1 MSRKAKR
8 SSSSPSKPDTDG
20 YSAPPERWQHG
31 SAVTIARDPT
41 TGIRT
46 QSVAGAFEHMLRS
59 GSLQPR
65 HKAAADRWLADFE
78 FGVLSARD
86 PEKRGTGAAGSH
98 DGFTVARLDAVNK
111 YFKAKWSL
119 GPAAHALLEPV
130 LHERLSLTVLESRLG
145 RDRRYIS
152 GKIEAALERLVE
164 HYYAVDNP
172 AAARRHTIVGSN
184 DHQPPVA
191 QAA

>member
-8 SSSSPSKPDTDG
+8 SPSSPSNPDTDG

-31 SAVTIARDPT
+31 SSVSVTRDAA

-46 QSVAGAFEHMLRS
+46 QSVSGAFEHMLRS
-59 GSLQPR
+59 GSLLPR

-98 DGFTVARLDAVNK
+98 DGFQIARLDAVNL
-111 YFKAKWSL
+111 YFKAKWAL
-119 GPAAHALLEPV
+119 GPAAHSLLEPV
-130 LHERLSLTVLESRLG
+130 LHERLSLTVLEIKLG

-152 GKIEAALERLVE
+152 GKIEAALDRLVE

-172 AAARRHTIVGSN
+172 VAARRHTIVGSES
-184 DHQPPVA
+184 HQPPVA